1 MLNKNGK
8 LMTRIYSNDLSTM
21 SSVTI
26 RDTTNAVASVGSG
39 YTEFLRVA
47 VGSND
52 TDVSTDDYKVT
63 DANNDNL
70 GLTLLSSNA
79 SYNHTYADDYV
90 ATFTSVY
97 KNNTANDITIKEVG
111 VYMHHT
117 SSPQVD
123 VMISRDA
130 GASVRRVVTPGET
143 ATVSVTIGE

>member
-8 LMTRIYSNDLSTM
+8 LMTRIYCNDLSTM

-26 RDTTNAVASVGSG
+26 RDTTGAVAGVGSG

-52 TDVSTDDYKVT
+52 AAVSADDYKVT
-63 DANNDNL
+63 DASNDNL
-70 GLTLLSSNA
+70 GLTLLSSDA

-90 ATFTSVY
+90 ATFSSVY

-117 SSPQVD
+117 TSPQVD

-130 GASVRRVVTPGET
+130 GASVRRVVLPGET
-143 ATVSVTIGE
+143 VTVSVTIGE

>member
-8 LMTRIYSNDLSTM
+8 LMTRIYCNDLNTM
-21 SSVTI
+21 SNVTVKDI
-26 RDTTNAVASVGSG
+26 AASWCGIGSG
-39 YTEFLRVA
+39 FTEFLRVA
-47 VGSND
+47 VGSDD

-70 GLTLLSSNA
+70 GLTLLSSDA
-79 SYNHTYADDYV
+79 AYNHTYANDYV
-90 ATFTSVY
+90 ATFSSVY

-123 VMISRDA
+123 VMISRDV
-130 GASVRRVVTPGET
+130 GANVRRVVSPGET
-143 ATVSVTIGE
+143 VTVSVTIGE